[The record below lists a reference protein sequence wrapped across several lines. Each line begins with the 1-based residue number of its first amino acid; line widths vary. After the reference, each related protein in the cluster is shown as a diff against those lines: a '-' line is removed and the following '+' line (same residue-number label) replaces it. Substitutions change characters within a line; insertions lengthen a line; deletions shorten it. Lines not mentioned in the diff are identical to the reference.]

1 MPPRFENPW
10 PGPRRGLR
18 EVLRWKLGLGDRV
31 AASFPEATNPAAVRT
46 PGREELQAM
55 PGRGWKVTWLGHA
68 SFLLS
73 GGGCHVLID
82 PVFSDHCSPLPLPGF
97 RRLVP
102 VPCGIGDLPE
112 ISAVLLTHSH
122 YDHCD
127 LPTLRMLG
135 RRTRLVVPEGHGA
148 WLRRKGFVNLTEVPW
163 WSEAGLAPGVV
174 ATAVPARHFTARTP
188 WDRNRGHWC
197 GWVLAGGGASVWH
210 SGDTGWMPGFAEIG
224 ARLGPID
231 LGLVGIGAYAP
242 RWFMEPL
249 HMNPAEAVRAACDA
263 RCRRAIGMHWGTF
276 RLSDEPMG
284 EPPLLL
290 AAALREAGLPE
301 EYFTTGGVGEQWQ
314 TNEGHDRR
322 DLIGI

>member
-18 EVLRWKLGLGDRV
+18 EVLRWKLGLGGRTTPT
-31 AASFPEATNPAAVRT
+31 FPGATQPAAVCA
-46 PGREELQAM
+46 PGRDELHAM
-55 PGRGWKVTWLGHA
+55 PGSGWQVSWLGHA

-73 GGGCHVLID
+73 GGGCRVLID
-82 PVFSDHCSPLPLPGF
+82 PVFSDHCSPVPLRAF

-102 VPCGIGDLPE
+102 PPCGIGDLPE
-112 ISAVLLTHSH
+112 IDAVLLTHSH

-127 LPTLRMLG
+127 LPTLWMLG
-135 RRTRLVVPEGHGA
+135 NGARLVVPEGHGA
-148 WLRRKGFVNLTEVPW
+148 WLRRKGFGNVTEIPW
-163 WSEAGLAPGVV
+163 WGEIALAPGVT

-210 SGDTGWMPGFAEIG
+210 SGDSGWMPGFAEIG
-224 ARLGPID
+224 ERLGPVD
-231 LGLVGIGAYAP
+231 LGLVAIGAYEP

-249 HMNPAEAVRAACDA
+249 HMTPAEAVRAACAA

-276 RLSDEPMG
+276 RLSDEPVG
-284 EPPLLL
+284 EPPLLVEE
-290 AAALREAGLPE
+290 ALRDMGLDPGF
-301 EYFTTGGVGEQWQ
+301 FTTGPVGSQW
-314 TNEGHDRR
+314 HADR
-322 DLIGI
+322 G